1 MSPNLEIIKITP
13 PAIFKI
19 QLFLALSGLLFYS
32 QLVKTMD
39 NLFRKD
45 ALNYHAKGRP
55 GKIEVIPTKPYSTQ
69 RDLSLA
75 YSPGVADPCLE
86 INKNPDDV
94 YKYTA
99 KGNLVAVISN
109 GTAVLGLGDI
119 GADASKPVME
129 GKGLLF
135 KIFADIDVFDIE
147 IDVKD
152 VDKFV
157 ETVVNI
163 APTFGGIN
171 LEDIKAPECFEI
183 EDRIKEALDIPVMH
197 DDQHGTAIITAAGL
211 LNTLELTGKKIE
223 NIKIVVNGAG
233 ASAVSCIKLYLALG
247 VKKEN
252 ITMLDSRGVLHKDRK
267 DLNDI
272 KKQFVTGRDV
282 HTLEEA
288 VVGADMFLGLSVAGV
303 LKPEYLKTMAENPVV
318 FALANPVPEIGY
330 EEAMEARKDLIMAT
344 GRSDFPNQINNVLG
358 FPFIFRGAMDVKATA
373 INDEMKLAASRA
385 LAELA
390 KQPVPEEVN
399 IAYHEKNLKFGKEYI
414 IPKPTDPRLIVH
426 LAPAVAKA
434 AMDSGVAR
442 KPIEDWDVYGE
453 ELNKRL
459 GISNPL
465 MRQIKGR
472 AKRDIQRVVFGEAED
487 YNMLKAAEIV
497 LNEKT
502 AIPILLGNVE
512 NIKSIIREHSL
523 ELDGVEIIDP
533 RSDAIESKRN
543 EFAEILFKKR
553 YRRGITVKAAHDLL
567 IHRNYF
573 APMLVETGYADAM
586 ISGLTR
592 NYPSTIKPSLE
603 VIGMKEGS
611 SLVSGMYIIN
621 TKRGPY
627 FFADCTVNKN
637 PTMEDLV
644 EITLQTKYAVEQFRI
659 QPRIAFV
666 SYSNFGSNPGNIPNK
681 QRDAIAHLHEFYPDM
696 IVDGEMQANVALNQD
711 ILEKNFPF
719 SKLLGGS
726 ANTLIFPY
734 LTAGNI
740 AYKLLQ
746 ELADVEVIG
755 PVLNGLNKSVHIL
768 PIGGTVNEIVNMVMI
783 AALDA
788 QCVKKRNGGENCT

>member
-1 MSPNLEIIKITP
+1 
-13 PAIFKI
+13 
-19 QLFLALSGLLFYS
+19 
-32 QLVKTMD
+32 MD

-45 ALNYHAKGRP
+45 ALSYHSEGRP

-69 RDLSLA
+69 RDLSMA
-75 YSPGVADPCLE
+75 YTPGVADPCLE
-86 INKNPDDV
+86 IQKNPDDI

-119 GADASKPVME
+119 GADAGKPVME

-147 IDVKD
+147 ISEKD
-152 VDKFV
+152 IDKFV
-157 ETVVNI
+157 DTVVAI
-163 APTFGGIN
+163 STTFGGIN

-197 DDQHGTAIITAAGL
+197 DDQHGTAIITSAGL

-223 NIKIVVNGAG
+223 NLKIVVNGAG
-233 ASAVSCIKLYLALG
+233 AAAISCIKLYLALG

-252 ITMLDSRGVLHKDRK
+252 IIMLDSKGVLHKDRT
-267 DLNDI
+267 DLNKV
-272 KKQFVTGRDV
+272 KKEFVTDKNV

-288 VVGADMFLGLSVAGV
+288 IKGADMFLGLSVAGV
-303 LKPEYLKTMAENPVV
+303 LKKELLLSMAKNPVV

-330 EEAMEARKDLIMAT
+330 EEAMETRDDIIMAT

-358 FPFIFRGAMDVKATA
+358 FPFIFRGALDVRATT
-373 INDEMKLAASRA
+373 INEEMKLAASLA
-385 LAELA
+385 LAKLA
-390 KQPVPEEVN
+390 KEPVPEEVN
-399 IAYHEKNLKFGKEYI
+399 IAYHEKNLKFGRDYI
-414 IPKPTDPRLIVH
+414 IPKPTDLRLIIHV
-426 LAPAVAKA
+426 APAVAKA
-434 AMDSGVAR
+434 AIDSGVAR
-442 KPIEDWDVYGE
+442 KPIEDWDAYNE

-472 AKRDIQRVVFGEAED
+472 AKSNIQRVVFGEAED

-502 AIPILLGNVE
+502 AIPILLGNVN
-512 NIKSIIREHSL
+512 NIQSIIEEHSL
-523 ELDGVEIIDP
+523 ELEGVEVLDP
-533 RSDAIESKRN
+533 RSDVLDGKRK
-543 EFAEILFKKR
+543 EFAELLFRKR
-553 YRRGITVKAAHDLL
+553 QREGVTIKTAHDLL

-592 NYPSTIKPSLE
+592 NYPSTIKPALD
-603 VIGMKEGS
+603 VIGMKKGD
-611 SLVSGMYIIN
+611 SLISGMYIIN
-621 TKRGPY
+621 TRHGPY

-637 PTMEDLV
+637 PSMEDLV
-644 EITLQTKYAVEQFRI
+644 EITLQTKYAVEQFKI

-681 QRDAIAHLHEFYPDM
+681 QREAIAYMHEHYPEM
-696 IVDGEMQANVALNQD
+696 VVDGEMQANVAVNQE

-719 SKLLGGS
+719 SKLVGGP

-746 ELADVEVIG
+746 ELANVEVIG
-755 PVLNGLNKSVHIL
+755 PVLNGLSKSVHVL
-768 PIGGTVNEIVNMVMI
+768 PIGSTVNEIVNMVMI

-788 QCVKKRNGGENCT
+788 QCVHRRDKGESCT